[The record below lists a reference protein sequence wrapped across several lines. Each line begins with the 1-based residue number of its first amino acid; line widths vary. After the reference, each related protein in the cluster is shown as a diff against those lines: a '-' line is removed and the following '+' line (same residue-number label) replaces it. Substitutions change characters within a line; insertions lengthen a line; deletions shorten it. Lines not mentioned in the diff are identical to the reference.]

1 MSVDVLLSRLDKVHK
16 IAPGKWHASC
26 PTREDR
32 SPSLSIRELDD
43 GRVLVHDFGGDDVE
57 SILAAVGLTF
67 EDLYPPNPVA
77 FAKPQRRPFNASDV
91 LALVAFESS
100 LAVLVCFDV
109 LELRPV
115 SPEDMDRLRTAARRL
130 ADAAE
135 VCRGPR

>member
-1 MSVDVLLSRLDKVHK
+1 MLLSRLDKVRK
-16 IAPGKWHASC
+16 VAPGKWCASC
-26 PTREDR
+26 PTREDK

-43 GRVLVHDFGGDDVE
+43 GRVLLHDFGGDDVE

-77 FAKPQRRPFNASDV
+77 FAKPQRRPFNAADV

-100 LAVLVCFDV
+100 VAVLVCFDM
-109 LELRPV
+109 LQGRPV
-115 SPEDMDRLRTAARRL
+115 SPEDMNRLRTAAGRL

-135 VCRGPR
+135 VCRGSR